1 VPARTTPRP
10 ITVISGATGMTGNEV
25 ARQLLACGHRVV
37 GFDNLFA
44 SSTASI
50 EDLAEM
56 EDFDFFEY
64 DLNDTTAMDALERF
78 LLGLEAGGELSF
90 VNCAA
95 VVHTKHFYEP
105 SSTFETNVVA
115 MKAFLEQAIR
125 LGAAKFINCSTSE
138 VYSLASFA
146 EGGVKEEDALCIAG
160 ADVSQR
166 ASYAVGK
173 LLTEYFL
180 KEACLAER
188 IRGCS
193 IRFANVYSNDELLP
207 EHIIP
212 YTVQTLSRGSSIT
225 LLENARRTS
234 RTFLHNR
241 DSCSAVV
248 ALLENE
254 SALDGSSYNVGTDEE
269 INIVALVEKIAAL
282 MDVRDLQI
290 TFEGMR
296 TADPE
301 RRLLNT
307 DRLRS
312 RTGWF
317 PAVSLDDGI
326 GMCVDYA
333 LAGERRTGA

>member
-1 VPARTTPRP
+1 MSGRV
-10 ITVISGATGMTGNEV
+10 TVVSGVTGMTGSEL
-25 ARQLLACGHRVV
+25 ARQLLARGHCVV
-37 GFDNLFA
+37 GFDNEFA
-44 SSTASI
+44 SSRTSI
-50 EDLAEM
+50 RDIAESDDLHV
-56 EDFDFFEY
+56 FDY
-64 DLNDTTAMDALERF
+64 DLTDAAAMQE
-78 LLGLEAGGELSF
+78 LEAFVSSTARGCELAY

-125 LGAAKFINCSTSE
+125 LQAACFVNCSTSE

-146 EGGVKEEDALCIAG
+146 EGGVRESDPLCIAG
-160 ADVSQR
+160 VELSQR

-173 LLTEYFL
+173 LLTEFFL
-180 KEACLAER
+180 KEACLAGR

-212 YTVQTLSRGSSIT
+212 YTIQTLARGPRIT

-241 DSCSAVV
+241 DSCSAVL
-248 ALLENE
+248 ALMETDA
-254 SALDGSSYNVGTDEE
+254 ALDGSAYNVGTDEE
-269 INIVALVEKIAAL
+269 IEIVALVEKIAAVMGVDGL
-282 MDVRDLQI
+282 RV
-290 TFEGMR
+290 TFEGVR

-307 DRLRS
+307 EKLRS
-312 RTGWF
+312 RTGWA
-317 PAVSLDDGI
+317 PTVSLDEGI
-326 GMCVDYA
+326 RMCVEA
-333 LAGERRTGA
+333 ARS

>member
-1 VPARTTPRP
+1 MCAAHTTGPV
-10 ITVISGATGMTGNEV
+10 TVISGVTGMTGNEV
-25 ARQLLACGHRVV
+25 ARQLLARGHRVV
-37 GFDNLFA
+37 GFDNYFA
-44 SSTASI
+44 SSQASI
-50 EDLAEM
+50 RDVAPA
-56 EDFDFFEY
+56 DHFHFFEY
-64 DLNDTTAMDALERF
+64 DLNDASAMAR
-78 LLGLEAGGELSF
+78 LGSFVNNLAGSELAF

-105 SSTFETNVVA
+105 SSTFETNVVG
-115 MKAFLEQAIR
+115 MKAFLEQAIE

-138 VYSLASFA
+138 VYSLASFS
-146 EGGVKEEDALCIAG
+146 EGGVKEADPLCIAG
-160 ADVSQR
+160 VEHSQR

-188 IRGCS
+188 IKGCS

-212 YTVQTLSRGSSIT
+212 YTIQTLLRGRRIT

-248 ALLENE
+248 ALLNTA
-254 SALDGSSYNVGTDEE
+254 SALDGSAYNVGTDEE
-269 INIVALVEKIAAL
+269 INIVRLVEKIAATMGVEGL
-282 MDVRDLQI
+282 EI
-290 TFEGMR
+290 SFEGTR

-307 DRLRS
+307 EKLRN
-312 RTGWF
+312 RTGWS
-317 PAVSLDDGI
+317 PAVGLQDGI
-326 GMCVDYA
+326 RMCVEHA
-333 LAGERRTGA
+333 QAAGPLS